1 MFFVY
6 IFLFFVIL
14 FLFINLFTYYLNI
27 ISVLFVVLLPQSEI
41 IMVYVFN
48 VVFTCLY
55 SEFSSENDQLQTE
68 THRIQQGEFTLL
80 CYYFTINLKNI
91 FFFNICSYYS
101 TPIIDAC
108 L

>member
-1 MFFVY
+1 MFFCLY
-6 IFLFFVIL
+6 LSFFVIL

-27 ISVLFVVLLPQSEI
+27 ISVLFVVLLSQSEI

-55 SEFSSENDQLQTE
+55 SEFSSEHDQLQTE

-80 CYYFTINLKNI
+80 CYYFTINLNI
-91 FFFNICSYYS
+91 FFSFLIFVV
-101 TPIIDAC
+101 IIPP